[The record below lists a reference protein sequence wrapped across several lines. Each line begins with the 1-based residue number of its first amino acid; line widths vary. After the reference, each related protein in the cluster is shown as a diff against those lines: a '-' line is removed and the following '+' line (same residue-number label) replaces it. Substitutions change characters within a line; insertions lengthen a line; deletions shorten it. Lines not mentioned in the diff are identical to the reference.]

1 MKGAK
6 SESGAEEKTGGGAA
20 AFRDENGSD
29 HQDRSGIRDEIIRE
43 ATHVRSF
50 GDKIRL
56 RRRRR
61 RRDSQFMSGRDFSA
75 SSASMSVT
83 MSVFKGSLSLGGL
96 REEVGVGTLH
106 RCFHPHEDLQ

>member
-43 ATHVRSF
+43 AMHVRSF
-50 GDKIRL
+50 GDKTRL
-56 RRRRR
+56 RRRRRR
-61 RRDSQFMSGRDFSA
+61 RRDSQFMSGRDVFA
-75 SSASMSVT
+75 SSASML
-83 MSVFKGSLSLGGL
+83 VFKGSWSLGGL

>member
-29 HQDRSGIRDEIIRE
+29 HQDRSGIGDEIIRE

-50 GDKIRL
+50 GDKTRL
-56 RRRRR
+56 RWR
-61 RRDSQFMSGRDFSA
+61 
-75 SSASMSVT
+75 
-83 MSVFKGSLSLGGL
+83 
-96 REEVGVGTLH
+96 REEGQSIYEWKRLLH
-106 RCFHPHEDLQ
+106 FFGLHVTF

>member
-50 GDKIRL
+50 GDKTRL
-56 RRRRR
+56 RW
-61 RRDSQFMSGRDFSA
+61 
-75 SSASMSVT
+75 
-83 MSVFKGSLSLGGL
+83 
-96 REEVGVGTLH
+96 REEEGQSIYEWKRCLHFFCLHVTL
-106 RCFHPHEDLQ
+106 

>member
-43 ATHVRSF
+43 ATLEVLE
-50 GDKIRL
+50 IRP
-56 RRRRR
+56 
-61 RRDSQFMSGRDFSA
+61 D
-75 SSASMSVT
+75 
-83 MSVFKGSLSLGGL
+83 
-96 REEVGVGTLH
+96 
-106 RCFHPHEDLQ
+106 